1 MRLDL
6 SKDYFAVLGVTP
18 QADPTV
24 LKAAYRA
31 LAKKYHP
38 DRQPD
43 CDGVAKEKFQE
54 LQEAYELLSDE
65 QRLSRYLLSRTRL
78 QEQRAASSAREQRPS
93 VCLQLDDRWDHLVRE
108 YPELGRHHARFCLV
122 SQKLGR
128 QFKLIILGTQNHACF
143 SRIATRM
150 ERRFYRRYFTYHRD
164 LQVLARRLAG
174 KRKRHALRELSR
186 EINGRRLLRRRY
198 RRSLLDRYETRYLH
212 PLKARSDDHG
222 SRHISL
228 PRTTVPR
235 ARRHGVHAT
244 RTRNR
249 IRPASWFSMGM
260 ALVTGTLLLY
270 GANLDPS
277 LHIAGKHAE
286 AGVVDFR

>member
-128 QFKLIILGTQNHACF
+128 QFKLIILGTQNHTCF

-260 ALVTGTLLLY
+260 ALVTGTPVSYTHLR
-270 GANLDPS
+270 A
-277 LHIAGKHAE
+277 HE
-286 AGVVDFR
+286 T